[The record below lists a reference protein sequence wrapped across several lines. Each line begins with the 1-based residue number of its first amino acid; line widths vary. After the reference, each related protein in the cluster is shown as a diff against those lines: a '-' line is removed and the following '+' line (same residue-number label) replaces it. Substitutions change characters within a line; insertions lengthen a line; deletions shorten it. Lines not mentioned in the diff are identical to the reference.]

1 MFNDPTASLGEKS
14 FGSELDDFFVDANRL
29 ITDWGKFQKPVSL
42 IAVDGP
48 EGVTA
53 NAIYGTL
60 RRPADPQC
68 HELYYYKYHDTDRG
82 TVKRTIAVSL
92 RPSIKSKDLG
102 KLYDTFAWF
111 AERLETHLKSVP
123 AAADDSSMQFFAALF
138 AFASNDSEL
147 QKKCLRTGEG
157 SQAIFIEDV
166 VAVTRRL
173 MEKLQADLDVFPPSE
188 SPPCTRGQ
196 TVRMKAEPSHV
207 TIANMKVGQF
217 LELSIPQG
225 DARPDFIDDL
235 VQTAHANIRATWRE
249 KHPDIRFEI
258 DALVD
263 GLVRDAGLRLA
274 RVKSMPM
281 NLALH
286 LLVEESPLTVGIVE
300 VVETAEGV
308 SMFDAAYW
316 LEEDEAGAAALVK
329 RMSDRKIRPKI
340 IGKDSRDKRRNLSEL
355 SEILDIFASDLG
367 LTNAEKQRL
376 RAYLRKQLRR
386 TAT

>member
-1 MFNDPTASLGEKS
+1 MNNDPSASPGEKS
-14 FGSELDDFFVDANRL
+14 LRSELGDFFVDANRL
-29 ITDWGKFQKPVSL
+29 ITDWGKFHKPVSL
-42 IAVDGP
+42 VAIDGP
-48 EGVTA
+48 EGATA

-68 HELYYYKYHDTDRG
+68 YELYHYKYHDADRG

-92 RPSIKSKDLG
+92 GPSVKPKDLG

-138 AFASNDSEL
+138 AFAANDSEL

-166 VAVTRRL
+166 VAVTQRL

-188 SPPCTRGQ
+188 SPPCTEGKN
-196 TVRMKAEPSHV
+196 VRMKAEPLHV

-235 VQTAHANIRATWRE
+235 VQTAYANIRATWRE
-249 KHPDIRFEI
+249 KHPDIRFEL
-258 DALVD
+258 DVLVD

-286 LLVEESPLTVGIVE
+286 LLVEESPLTVGAVQ
-300 VVETAEGV
+300 VVEAVEGV
-308 SMFDAAYW
+308 AMFDAALW
-316 LEEDEAGAAALVK
+316 LEEDEAAAAALVK
-329 RMSDRKIRPKI
+329 RMSDRKIRPRV
-340 IGKDSRDKRRNLSEL
+340 IGKDPRDKRRNLSEL
-355 SEILDIFASDLG
+355 SEILNIFTSDQG
-367 LTNAEKQRL
+367 LDNAEKLRL

-386 TAT
+386 IAT